1 MRKASIT
8 CLLFLLLMSE
18 GCCPCRHLTSSETEL
33 QRDSIQIEYRE
44 STVYVPD
51 TVFVDIPVQ
60 TAERTTQD
68 TLSHLE
74 NDYALSDARI
84 NTDGTLYHSLM
95 TKPQTKAVPTKQQVI
110 DRDSIVY
117 RGRYRDRDKVQV
129 IEKKLTWLQK
139 AQIWGCRG
147 LLLFVVMTYTI
158 KLFRTHRR

>member
-1 MRKASIT
+1 MKKALFMIVALS
-8 CLLFLLLMSE
+8 CLLV

-44 STVYVPD
+44 SVVYVPD
-51 TVFVDIPVQ
+51 TVFAEISAQ

-95 TKPQTKAVPTKQQVI
+95 TKPQKKAVPTKQQVI
-110 DRDSIVY
+110 YRDSIVY
-117 RGRYRDRDKVQV
+117 RDRYRDRETVKV

-147 LLLFVVMTYTI
+147 LLVIVAMTYTI
-158 KLFRTHRR
+158 IYFRTRKR